1 MVRGLWRVLLVVI
14 STQPSSLKELGQT
27 EEPRLYSTTIPTPP
41 GEQNWLRVRKW
52 CQLQCQSPYRYEGE
66 GAFTFAGE
74 RDYTLFL
81 LTWQQ

>member
-1 MVRGLWRVLLVVI
+1 MVRGLWMVLLVI
-14 STQPSSLKELGQT
+14 ESQLDEPATQK
-27 EEPRLYSTTIPTPP
+27 LYSTSIPTPP

-74 RDYTLFL
+74 RDYALFL